1 MHQPQPAL
9 AKRPQGPRGL
19 GVPLFLL
26 RSCASVEQKGVVG
39 VRLAPTAGLLACGRT
54 THIAHTRTHRTHALL
69 HSHSLTHPLTHRHR
83 LIKHVAAAPR
93 RRTGVAIVIAPCDD
107 GLGSPSRPPRQESV
121 PHRMSPLLY
130 SVIFCPVL
138 RPSKTKGDGRALNS
152 RVPSLE
158 SRPSADRGGA
168 DRTRAMTRG
177 SDPAATTAPGAAPS
191 RARPATRARTRRR
204 SHPWAAPWFPSSSTR
219 ASAS

>member
-130 SVIFCPVL
+130 SVIFC
-138 RPSKTKGDGRALNS
+138 ALSCVRQKPRETAALSIPES
-152 RVPSLE
+152 RVSN
-158 SRPSADRGGA
+158 
-168 DRTRAMTRG
+168 
-177 SDPAATTAPGAAPS
+177 PARVLTVVGPTE
-191 RARPATRARTRRR
+191 RER
-204 SHPWAAPWFPSSSTR
+204 
-219 ASAS
+219 